1 MGRTI
6 EGQAV
11 FDRQPLK
18 VEAGSFRR
26 DSIEKAVP
34 GLDGVLTID
43 LGRRGRKVKQTGTL
57 RAKSRAKMNDRISAV
72 SDYMDGETHTLVT
85 GDGREFGHL
94 RMDSF
99 KVTNERVDG
108 AFIVIDYEI
117 TYMQL
122 T

>member
-1 MGRTI
+1 MGITI
-6 EGQAV
+6 DGQAV
-11 FDRQPLK
+11 FDEQPLEI
-18 VEAGSFRR
+18 EAGSFSRS
-26 DSIEKAVP
+26 SIEKAVP
-34 GLDGVLTID
+34 GLDGILTID

-57 RAKSRAKMNDRISAV
+57 RAKSRVQMDERIAAISA
-72 SDYMDGETHTLVT
+72 YMDGRMHTLVT
-85 GDGREFGHL
+85 GDERGYQNL

-99 KVTNERVDG
+99 TVTGERVDG